1 MGEVGHRAGSMW
13 ILSLVQKELKQEK
26 IAKELCSNGRL
37 GSARMEVPL
46 LLMSKKDLTFMKSMI
61 MVS

>member
-1 MGEVGHRAGSMW
+1 MNSKSGS
-13 ILSLVQKELKQEK
+13 KGAKTGK